1 MVDRAQLL
9 KGLLEGCILKI
20 IEEGETYGYEINNEL
35 KKSGFI
41 DINEGS
47 VYSVLM
53 RLEKKGYVDSMM
65 KKSSQGPRR
74 KYYKIVPS
82 GEKYLES
89 FKQLWYEVSGAVNGI
104 IERGDEV

>member
-1 MVDRAQLL
+1 MIDRAQLL

-20 IEEGETYGYEINNEL
+20 IEEDETYGYEINNEL
-35 KKSGFI
+35 KQSGFI

-47 VYSVLM
+47 IYSVLM
-53 RLEKKGYVDSMM
+53 RLEKKGLVQSKM

-74 KYYKIVPS
+74 KYYKIVPA

-89 FKQLWYEVSGAVNGI
+89 FKKLWYEVSGSVNGI